1 MIFVWNFVHRPS
13 VFLRSEFFFRWFPIR
28 DVVGVKQFV
37 EFHGF
42 SIQKIAFL
50 VNLNVPFSNTQNIM
64 SATDFGV
71 FKNSSGMR
79 EN

>member
-1 MIFVWNFVHRPS
+1 MWNFVHRPS
-13 VFLRSEFFFRWFPIR
+13 VFFLRSELFFRWFPIR
-28 DVVGVKQFV
+28 DVVGMKQFV

-50 VNLNVPFSNTQNIM
+50 VNLNGSFSKIQNIM

-71 FKNSSGMR
+71 FKNPSGMR

>member
-1 MIFVWNFVHRPS
+1 MVSH
-13 VFLRSEFFFRWFPIR
+13 
-28 DVVGVKQFV
+28 VVGMKQFV

-50 VNLNVPFSNTQNIM
+50 VNLNVSFSKIQNIM

-71 FKNSSGMR
+71 FKNPSGMR